1 MSDGS
6 DDTSVYSESNSA
18 SNALGETT
26 FENAKR
32 ALVDLLMQEFWARF
46 DNDWIERYIGSE
58 TTSIPPS
65 RQTASTSAQGTAQ
78 KRQRREED
86 DDHKRSIPQQTLP
99 GGEGLALS
107 CPFREVQGPPAA
119 ELSATASRE
128 RDECVQK
135 ARSSGNIKD
144 AKWWEEKAQEA
155 ASGLDLPELTTA
167 ELCAKTGKDGTLE
180 EHCPVNACNCRQLLL
195 SSTQQGRQL
204 AQEWAFSGR

>member
-1 MSDGS
+1 MSDDS

-18 SNALGETT
+18 SDALGETT
-26 FENAKR
+26 FENSAAVLENAKR

-86 DDHKRSIPQQTLP
+86 DDPKRSMPQQTLP
-99 GGEGLALS
+99 GGEGLAPP

-119 ELSATASRE
+119 ELSATA
-128 RDECVQK
+128 
-135 ARSSGNIKD
+135 
-144 AKWWEEKAQEA
+144 KWWEEKAQEA
-155 ASGLDLPELTTA
+155 ARASGLDLPELTTA
-167 ELCAKTGKDGTLE
+167 ELCAKTGKNGTLE
-180 EHCPVNACNCRQLLL
+180 EHCPINA
-195 SSTQQGRQL
+195 
-204 AQEWAFSGR
+204 